1 MKTKSYDKT
10 SRRYTFITFF
20 GIAVLV
26 FLVLIS
32 TAGTMQHIMPY
43 ELIKDANKALE
54 INPQDENA
62 WYNKGLSLVEL
73 KKPGEAIKAYYKA
86 IEINPQIISLEQ

>member
-20 GIAVLV
+20 RIAVLV

-54 INPQDENA
+54 INPQD
-62 WYNKGLSLVEL
+62 
-73 KKPGEAIKAYYKA
+73 
-86 IEINPQIISLEQ
+86 